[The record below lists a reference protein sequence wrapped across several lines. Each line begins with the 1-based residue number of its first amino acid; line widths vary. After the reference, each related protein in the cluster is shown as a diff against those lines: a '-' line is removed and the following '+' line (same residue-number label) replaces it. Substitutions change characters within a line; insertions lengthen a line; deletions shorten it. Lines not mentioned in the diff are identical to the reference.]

1 MVKSGLESLILKSYV
16 PLQGCCC
23 PVQKKELPR
32 VNEFVCFFAVKSK
45 KTKQIRSF
53 VRFLGESMAC
63 QSAYGFIRPLEGDT

>member
-53 VRFLGESMAC
+53 VFWENLWRANLLTVLSD
-63 QSAYGFIRPLEGDT
+63 L